1 MRFLEYLFF
10 KYYNWA
16 IRVGDGEIP
25 SFTSVSIIAFFIML
39 YIVDINMTYSFF
51 ISQQKTLVI
60 GKYFFGL
67 FGISIM
73 AILYIVLVTKGKDK
87 TIMEIHNE
95 EWTGKKNLW
104 AVLFPTIAIVWFIIS
119 LFIKAIMNS
128 GII

>member
-39 YIVDINMTYSFF
+39 YIVDVNMTYSFF

-119 LFIKAIMNS
+119 LFIKAMMNS

>member
-119 LFIKAIMNS
+119 LFIKAMMNS

>member
-104 AVLFPTIAIVWFIIS
+104 AVLFPTIAIVWFTIS
-119 LFIKAIMNS
+119 LFIKAMMNS

>member
-1 MRFLEYLFF
+1 
-10 KYYNWA
+10 
-16 IRVGDGEIP
+16 
-25 SFTSVSIIAFFIML
+25 ML

-119 LFIKAIMNS
+119 LFIKAMMNS